1 MLRLICMKS
10 PMKIDFNDNILG
22 FWCALKIVDS
32 FECVCALLFF
42 FGSWLFISWLSMNFV
57 ALTTANIVTMASDH
71 RITQP
76 QQHTNRR
83 RGRKKCFDECTSLAR
98 HCTCLYIFRVHAN
111 QPLFFGRRR
120 FRFGVNAL
128 NAYEFRHKSNT
139 RKTIIGISLYP
150 KIYMP

>member
-1 MLRLICMKS
+1 MKS

-32 FECVCALLFF
+32 FECVCVVVVF

-111 QPLFFGRRR
+111 QPIFFLVVDGFALVSMRSMLTN
-120 FRFGVNAL
+120 FGINPTHEKPSSAFL
-128 NAYEFRHKSNT
+128 STQKFICLRP
-139 RKTIIGISLYP
+139 I
-150 KIYMP
+150 